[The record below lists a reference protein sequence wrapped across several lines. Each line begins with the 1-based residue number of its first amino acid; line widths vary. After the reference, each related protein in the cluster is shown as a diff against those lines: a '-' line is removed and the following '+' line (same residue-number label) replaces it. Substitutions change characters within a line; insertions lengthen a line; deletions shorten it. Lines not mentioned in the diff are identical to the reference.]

1 MSLLL
6 ASAGTS
12 ATVFTYVG
20 DGGLTLGGTAEVATT
35 FTYTASGGIVFA
47 GASEVSITVVP
58 QSAGGTTF
66 GGSAATSYVPA
77 AGAVAF
83 SYEPSGGITFS
94 GNAATEF
101 TPAST
106 GGSSGGGGGWIT
118 RTVGRVFSRAATVPA
133 AKVFSYAPSGGLRLG
148 GAAPTSFTASPRLR
162 REESEVA
169 MILMLMG

>member
-58 QSAGGTTF
+58 QAAGGTTF

-77 AGAVAF
+77 AGAVTF

-106 GGSSGGGGGWIT
+106 GAPSGGGGWIT
-118 RTVGRVFSRAATVPA
+118 RTVGRLFSRATVVPVA
-133 AKVFSYAPSGGLRLG
+133 RVYQYAPSGGLRLG

-162 REESEVA
+162 REEEELVLLFA
-169 MILMLMG
+169 LLG

>member
-1 MSLLL
+1 M
-6 ASAGTS
+6 ARTI
-12 ATVFTYVG
+12 TV
-20 DGGLTLGGTAEVATT
+20 
-35 FTYTASGGIVFA
+35 TASGGILFDGTA
-47 GASEVSITVVP
+47 PISTTVVP
-58 QSAGGTTF
+58 SVSVGKVF

-77 AGAVAF
+77 AGAVVY

-106 GGSSGGGGGWIT
+106 GAPSGGGGWIT
-118 RTVGRVFSRAATVPA
+118 RTVGRLFSRAATVPA

-162 REESEVA
+162 REEEELVL
-169 MILMLMG
+169 LMALLG

>member
-12 ATVFTYVG
+12 ATTFTYVG
-20 DGGLTLGGTAEVATT
+20 EGGLAFGGAAEVART

-58 QSAGGTTF
+58 QAAGGTTF

-77 AGAVAF
+77 AGAVTF

-106 GGSSGGGGGWIT
+106 GAPSGGGGWIT
-118 RTVGRVFSRAATVPA
+118 RTVGRLFSRATVVPVA
-133 AKVFSYAPSGGLRLG
+133 RVYQYAPSGGLRLG

-162 REESEVA
+162 REEEELVLLFA
-169 MILMLMG
+169 LLG

>member
-6 ASAGTS
+6 ASSGAVT
-12 ATVFTYVG
+12 TTFEYVG
-20 DGGLTLGGTAEVATT
+20 TGGLAFSGSAEVARTITVTGTGGFTLAGTAE
-35 FTYTASGGIVFA
+35 I
-47 GASEVSITVVP
+47 SITVVP
-58 QSAGGTTF
+58 QAAGGTTF

-77 AGAVAF
+77 AGAVVY

>member
-20 DGGLTLGGTAEVATT
+20 DGGLTFGGTAEVATT

-58 QSAGGTTF
+58 QAAGGTTF

-77 AGAVAF
+77 AGAVTF

-106 GGSSGGGGGWIT
+106 GAPSGGGGWIT
-118 RTVGRVFSRAATVPA
+118 RTVGRLFSRAAVVPVA
-133 AKVFSYAPSGGLRLG
+133 RVYQYAPSGGLRLG
-148 GAAPTSFTASPRLR
+148 GAAPTSFTSSPRLR
-162 REESEVA
+162 REEEEIVL
-169 MILMLMG
+169 LMALLG